1 MAIYVEC
8 DEDGDEESPSFFLL
22 SPFSNRFSLLSLSRS
37 LFFSYICV
45 LASATSMHIIISCF
59 VRREEKN
66 DRVRERKRIVL
77 FLANQEYALSR
88 FFLVREQNRE
98 RKTQLIGEHIHIDRF
113 ESLPDTFAKG
123 QVEREQ
129 GEKKTR
135 ERENEEKNK

>member
-1 MAIYVEC
+1 
-8 DEDGDEESPSFFLL
+8 
-22 SPFSNRFSLLSLSRS
+22 
-37 LFFSYICV
+37 
-45 LASATSMHIIISCF
+45 MHIIISCF

-135 ERENEEKNK
+135 ERERERGEEQIDERP